1 LDTMVYRN
9 DVGTVYGIRMELM
22 EIIKGRRS
30 VRRYKPD
37 AVPEE
42 TIRDVLEA
50 GIWAPSAKNG
60 QQWRFTVLT
69 EKRKDD
75 FQAWFRGELNKFV
88 EKHGE
93 KEIGSALWT
102 CGVMDQAPVVV
113 IVWNAGEYGW
123 PSEEHSVAA
132 AIQNIL
138 LRAYELGLGSLWIGD
153 VYYAYDSIV
162 EYFDKPWKLMG
173 AFTLGYSDDNAKIP
187 PKKSLDEVMEFLS

>member
-1 LDTMVYRN
+1 
-9 DVGTVYGIRMELM
+9 MELM
-22 EIIKGRRS
+22 EIIEGRRS
-30 VRRYKPD
+30 VRRYKPE

-69 EKRKDD
+69 EKSKDD

-88 EKHGE
+88 EKYGD

-102 CGVMDQAPVVV
+102 CDVMDQAPVVV
-113 IVWNAGEYGW
+113 IVWNAGKNDW
-123 PSEEHSVAA
+123 TTEEHSVAA

-153 VYYAYDSIV
+153 VYYAYESIS
-162 EYFDKPWKLMG
+162 EYFDKPWKLSG
-173 AFTLGYSDDNAKIP
+173 AITLGYSDEKARMP
-187 PKKSLDEVMEFLS
+187 PKKSLDEVTEFLS

>member
-1 LDTMVYRN
+1 M
-9 DVGTVYGIRMELM
+9 RMELM
-22 EIIKGRRS
+22 DIIQGRRS
-30 VRRYKPD
+30 IRGYKSD

-69 EKRKDD
+69 EKSKDD

-88 EKHGE
+88 EKYGD

-113 IVWNAGEYGW
+113 IVWNAGKNGW
-123 PSEEHSVAA
+123 
-132 AIQNIL
+132 
-138 LRAYELGLGSLWIGD
+138 
-153 VYYAYDSIV
+153 
-162 EYFDKPWKLMG
+162 
-173 AFTLGYSDDNAKIP
+173 TT
-187 PKKSLDEVMEFLS
+187 